1 MCPLERQWPQRK
13 GPEQTS
19 RRQGWPKIRHQRP
32 RVILNPASRSNL
44 PVLRRVQLSPWSGV
58 IDSQSINPSHTK
70 AHNYNAGKEIVG
82 RQRHIVVDMDDRLIL
97 VVRDISDIAL
107 RTYDPRRWLWV
118 KHLLADGAACD
129 IFRLMDKVAFLD
141 CTVGIIRR
149 SDATKGRS
157 FSRLF
162 NSERK

>member
-1 MCPLERQWPQRK
+1 
-13 GPEQTS
+13 
-19 RRQGWPKIRHQRP
+19 
-32 RVILNPASRSNL
+32 
-44 PVLRRVQLSPWSGV
+44 
-58 IDSQSINPSHTK
+58 
-70 AHNYNAGKEIVG
+70 
-82 RQRHIVVDMDDRLIL
+82 MDDRLIL